1 MENTMMEMNLEQMEQ
16 ISGGVSPSYF
26 ERGKTKEEQI
36 MFVYQNFLLEKQMR
50 LTYEKACELEI
61 TKAHKCPYN
70 KLTDEEINNIGL
82 NVY

>member
-1 MENTMMEMNLEQMEQ
+1 MRTLLRTPKGTLSLLF
-16 ISGGVSPSYF
+16 IRRYF

-36 MFVYQNFLLEKQMR
+36 MFVYQNFVLEKQMR

-61 TKAHKCPYN
+61 IKAHKCPYN
-70 KLTDEEINNIGL
+70 KLTDEEIKNIGL